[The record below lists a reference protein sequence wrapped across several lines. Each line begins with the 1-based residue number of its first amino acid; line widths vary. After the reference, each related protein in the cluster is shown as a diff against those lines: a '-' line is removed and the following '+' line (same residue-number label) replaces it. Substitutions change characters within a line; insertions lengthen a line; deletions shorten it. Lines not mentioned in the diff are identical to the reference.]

1 MEWKTYTMEECDR
14 FNGATGI
21 LGKVIAICSNLS
33 FYHAKTEAE
42 KEAILTFEKP
52 YDIMRIKLT
61 VDDTD
66 KIDWIYKEV
75 KPLIYGDSPK
85 LTLEYILNNPHNG
98 KIF

>member
-33 FYHAKTEAE
+33 YYHAKTEAE
-42 KEAILTFEKP
+42 KEAIINFRMPYGVLRGNLTME
-52 YDIMRIKLT
+52 DN
-61 VDDTD
+61 D

-75 KPLIYGDSPK
+75 KPLIFGESPK